1 MARIPL
7 PNHPRE
13 LYHRF
18 ILLGKYKEGEFMAQT
33 KKEILRDTILT
44 QMHPYLN
51 SETMD
56 MLNQVL
62 IKALYPVDVIDLETL
77 PATYETTNEYIL
89 KLYEVKKLPK
99 LSRQTS
105 RYYLFTIKHF
115 IEFTGK
121 SLLNI
126 SDMDVELYLHAYAKK
141 GNSEATVN
149 NERRNLSSFFTW
161 MRKCHLI
168 TENPVENVEKWS
180 EVEKPIDYLKD
191 WEMEALRDACKLKSN
206 GNLVEIGGYME
217 CLRDRALL
225 EFLRSTAVRVGECV
239 STNIGN
245 VNWETGD
252 VLVYGEKTKTYR
264 TVCLDDVAKYHLKK
278 YIDSRTDKYEALFVS
293 VRRGHGRIHKA
304 GIENALRTITKRS
317 ILTRRVYPH
326 LLRKTTATNMAK
338 RGCPRELI
346 AFYLGHKNGNTKTL
360 NRHYAATDPAQITQA
375 FWKYGAV
382 A

>member
-1 MARIPL
+1 
-7 PNHPRE
+7 
-13 LYHRF
+13 
-18 ILLGKYKEGEFMAQT
+18 MAQT

-44 QMHPYLN
+44 QMSPYLN
-51 SETMD
+51 SKIMD
-56 MLNQVL
+56 ILNQVL
-62 IKALYPVDVIDLETL
+62 IKALYPVDVIEMETL
-77 PATYETTNEYIL
+77 PAAHETTNEYVL

-99 LSRQTS
+99 LSKQTA

-115 IEFTGK
+115 IDFTGK
-121 SLLNI
+121 SLLNVT
-126 SDMDVELYLHAYAKK
+126 DMDVELYLHAYAKK

-191 WEMEALRDACKLKSN
+191 WEMEALRDACTLKGN
-206 GNLVEIGGYME
+206 GTLVDIREYKE
-217 CLRDRALL
+217 CLRNRALL

-239 STNIGN
+239 ATNRED
-245 VNWETGD
+245 VNWQTGD
-252 VLVYGEKTKTYR
+252 VLVYGEKTKAYR

-278 YIDSRTDKYEALFVS
+278 YIDSRTDSYTALFIS
-293 VRRGHGRIHKA
+293 VRKGHGRIQKT
-304 GIENALRTITKRS
+304 GIEYVLRTMAKRAS
-317 ILTRRVYPH
+317 LTRRVYPH

-338 RGCPRELI
+338 RGCPRELV

-375 FWKYGAV
+375 FWKYGA
-382 A
+382 AA